1 MEAYDDFACALD
13 EEEQESIKLGAIGEF
28 QYAPSI
34 YTIHENET
42 SNECI
47 RQSISSTPSHSQIK
61 SKLNLLSCTITSFYH
76 GQITKKEATFRLRNS
91 PVGSFLLRSIQ
102 PPNKKCLSYVVS
114 YSLLHPH
121 YLHTRI
127 MHTSLDSF
135 IRPGGSLQEAMSEL
149 DPNGKFLLLPVHPNK
164 SYKQARVQTWECDQ
178 CKFKATSM
186 ESFIRHKDEEKMLM
200 SLTPL
205 PNVQFINCEK
215 CDFKTVLMSEFAS
228 HMKKAHPQ
236 NPKIRLVNKIEK
248 VCELREKKRNRTGTE
263 TGEREWIIK
272 E

>member
-1 MEAYDDFACALD
+1 MEAYDYFACALD

-34 YTIHENET
+34 YTVHENET
-42 SNECI
+42 SNECN
-47 RQSISSTPSHSQIK
+47 RQQISSTPPQIE

-76 GQITKKEATFRLRNS
+76 GQITKEEATFRLRNS

-102 PPNKKCLSYVVS
+102 PSNKKCLSYSVS
-114 YSLLHPH
+114 YSLFGA
-121 YLHTRI
+121 YGCTRI
-127 MHTSLDSF
+127 LHACLDGYR
-135 IRPGGSLQEAMSEL
+135 RPGESLQEAMSKM
-149 DPNGKFLLLPVHPNK
+149 DPNGTFLLLPIHPNK
-164 SYKQARVQTWECDQ
+164 SYKQARVQTWECDL
-178 CKFKATSM
+178 CKFKATNM
-186 ESFIRHKDEEKMLM
+186 ESFLRHKDEEKMLM

-215 CDFKTVLMSEFAS
+215 CDFKTVLTTQFAS

-236 NPKIRLVNKIEK
+236 NPKIRLVNKMNK
-248 VCELREKKRNRTGTE
+248 VHGLLEKKRDRTGTE
-263 TGEREWIIK
+263 TGERKWIIK